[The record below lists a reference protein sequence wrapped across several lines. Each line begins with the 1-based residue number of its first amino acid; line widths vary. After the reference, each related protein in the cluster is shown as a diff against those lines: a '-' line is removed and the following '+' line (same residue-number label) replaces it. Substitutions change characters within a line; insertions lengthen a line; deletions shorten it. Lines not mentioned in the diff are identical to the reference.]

1 MSINTKLMGRGILH
15 RKEHMNLGNIVPLR
29 GLAGKR
35 KKQVDLM
42 RPLFDAAW
50 YLTNYPD
57 VLTSGLEPFSHYM
70 TIGENSG
77 RWPNAYFDPEYYRSI
92 APGARKSDDLAL
104 AHYAVKGWKRG
115 RNPSRKFSSKLYLEA
130 YPAAK
135 NAEIA
140 PLAYHLAIGK
150 YEGKTTFP
158 MVLERPYERPLMD
171 LMLSIHQSGLFDEEW
186 YGTFYSDLRHADV
199 NLLYH
204 YVKFGS
210 SENRRPN
217 QFFQPQW
224 YQQTY
229 GTKTSAD
236 YPLLHYIEKGIAK
249 GNNPSPNFCAK
260 SYKKKHASLMDG
272 YKDPLAHYIAEGLA
286 QMLNVPEPTLLPE
299 VSRPRKSKNA
309 KLPVHGG
316 LRTVVDFE
324 KCDLA
329 PVQKTFNPTRMN
341 IHWVVPAFA
350 PGGGGHMTIFRMIHF
365 LEIAGHKQTLWINNP
380 APDETVA
387 SVYQMLENHFQH
399 FTGDIRFVDETLQEA
414 EGDAIIATDCW
425 TVYPVLSV
433 RKFHRRFYFVQDF
446 EPSFHPMGSS
456 YLLADRTYHE
466 DLDCLCA
473 SPWLEQLM
481 TKKYGRWARH
491 FWLAADQRVYHPAQS
506 AHNGKKPRI
515 AVYARHFTARRAV
528 ELAFLALEQL
538 AKSGADFAVDFF
550 GAPLGFDKAPFDFV
564 DHGVA
569 SQEEL
574 ARIFQKAD
582 IGLVFSATNYS
593 LVPQEMMACGLPIVE
608 LDVESTRAIFPTDV
622 MSLAKPDPKAIAKT
636 VSGLLNDSD
645 RRKKQAD
652 AALAWVS
659 AFSWPASADLIET
672 AISERLA
679 EFAAAEPVAAD
690 TGNDESNKASIIIPT
705 LDAGPVFERV
715 LEAVVSQRAP
725 WPFEILV
732 VDSGSTDG
740 TLEVV
745 KRFPNVRLHEIDKK
759 DFNHGAT
766 RNLGAELT
774 SGEFIAFLTHDAMPV
789 NDRWLYNMVTSIER
803 FPNAAG
809 AFGKHYA
816 WPDASAFTKRDM
828 KQHFELFGT
837 LPIAVSKDTNE
848 ERWKNKEEG
857 WLQAL
862 HFYSDN
868 NSCFRR
874 SIWEKIP
881 YRKVAFGEDQLW
893 AWDII
898 NAGYEKVYAP
908 QAIVYHS
915 HDYDEAETFERS
927 RIESAFFKHFFGY
940 ELMRDE
946 EALDKT
952 LDALNASDAR
962 WALEH
967 GVSIDETETRQTL
980 NLARLKGYLAGVR
993 EADQEKF

>member
-1 MSINTKLMGRGILH
+1 
-15 RKEHMNLGNIVPLR
+15 MNLGNIVHLGGR
-29 GLAGKR
+29 AGKR
-35 KKQVDLM
+35 KKHLDAM
-42 RPLFDAAW
+42 RPLFDAGW
-50 YLTNYPD
+50 YLTSYPD
-57 VLTSGLEPFSHYM
+57 VLTSGLKPFDHYIA
-70 TIGENSG
+70 IGEKSG

-92 APGARKSDDLAL
+92 APGARKDNGPAL
-104 AHYAVKGWKRG
+104 AHYALKGWKRG
-115 RNPSRKFSSKLYLEA
+115 RNPSRKFSNELYLIA
-130 YPAAK
+130 YPAAQDTG
-135 NAEIA
+135 IA
-140 PLAYHLAIGK
+140 PLAYHLTTGR
-150 YEGKTTFP
+150 YEGNIAFP
-158 MVLERPYERPLMD
+158 LVLERHYERPLMD
-171 LMLSIHQSGLFDEEW
+171 LMLKIQQSGLFDEEW
-186 YGTFYSDLRHADV
+186 YGTFYPDLRHADV

-229 GTKTSAD
+229 GTKASAD
-236 YPLLHYIEKGIAK
+236 YPLLHYIETGIGK
-249 GNNPSPNFCAK
+249 GNNPNPNFCVK
-260 SYKKKHASLMDG
+260 GYRKKHAALMDG
-272 YKDPLAHYIAEGLA
+272 YADPLAHYIAEGLK
-286 QMLNVPEPTLLPE
+286 QMLDVPEPSLLPE

-309 KLPVHGG
+309 KLPVPGG
-316 LRTVVDFE
+316 LRNVVDFE
-324 KCDLA
+324 KHDLA
-329 PVQKTFNPTRMN
+329 PIKTTFNAGEMN

-365 LEIAGHKQTLWINNP
+365 LEIAGHKQTLWVNNP
-380 APDETVA
+380 GSGETVESA
-387 SVYQMLENHFQH
+387 YQMLENHFQH
-399 FTGDIRFVDETLQEA
+399 FTGDIRFVDETLSDA

-425 TVYPVLSV
+425 TVYPVLST
-433 RKFHRRFYFVQDF
+433 RKFQRRFYFVQDF
-446 EPSFHPMGSS
+446 EPSFHPMGSN
-456 YLLADRTYHE
+456 YLLADQTYHE

-481 TKKYGRWARH
+481 TEKYGRWARH
-491 FWLAADQRVYHPAQS
+491 FWLAADQRIYHPSDAVKK
-506 AHNGKKPRI
+506 GRKPRI

-538 AKSGADFAVDFF
+538 AKSGANFAVDFF
-550 GAPLGFDKAPFDFV
+550 GAPLAFDKAPFDFV

-582 IGLVFSATNYS
+582 VGLVFSATNYS

-608 LDVESTRAIFPTDV
+608 LEVESTRAIFPDEV
-622 MSLAKPDPKAIAKT
+622 VSLAKPDPKEIAKAI
-636 VSGLLNDSD
+636 SALLENPD

-659 AFSWPASADLIET
+659 KFSWPASADLIET
-672 AISERLA
+672 AIRERLA
-679 EFAAAEPVAAD
+679 EFATVETASEATTATE
-690 TGNDESNKASIIIPT
+690 GNKASIVIPT
-705 LDAGPVFERV
+705 LNAGPVFERV
-715 LEAVVSQRAP
+715 LEAVANQRAP
-725 WPFEILV
+725 WPFEVLV

-740 TLEVV
+740 TLDVV

-774 SGEFIAFLTHDAMPV
+774 DGEFIAFLTHDAMPV

-816 WPDASAFTKRDM
+816 WPDASPFTKRDM

-837 LPIAVSKDTNE
+837 LPIAISKDTNKK
-848 ERWKNKEEG
+848 RWKNKEES

-874 SIWEKIP
+874 SVWKDIP

-940 ELMRDE
+940 ELMKDK
-946 EALDKT
+946 EALEKT
-952 LDALNASDAR
+952 VNALNASDAR
-962 WALEH
+962 WAQDH
-967 GVSIDETETRQTL
+967 DVAADETETRQKL

-993 EADQEKF
+993 EADREEF